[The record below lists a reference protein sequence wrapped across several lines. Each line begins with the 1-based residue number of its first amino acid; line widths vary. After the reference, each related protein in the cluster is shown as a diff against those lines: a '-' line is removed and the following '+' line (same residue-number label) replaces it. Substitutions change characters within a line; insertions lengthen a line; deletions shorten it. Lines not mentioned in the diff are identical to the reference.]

1 MNCSGCGAAV
11 RESDKFCSRC
21 GAPVVISSQF
31 CPECGKPVAKSA
43 NFCTNCGYSF
53 GKPASAP
60 QPREQPSTIAAPPSQ
75 TQGMVQ
81 DYSGEVALK
90 DTGFFPISYIKSMM
104 SSTNGKLTLTNMR
117 LIFKASALQ
126 GVGGTA
132 LPGGIFIP
140 NPKDAEKSKEYFA
153 IPLAEITNVES
164 GWASLTVHAGG
175 QKYKFGGMRDTKK
188 WAETVN
194 SAIGSLRK

>member
-1 MNCSGCGAAV
+1 MNCSSCGASV
-11 RESDKFCSRC
+11 RDNDKFCSRC
-21 GAPVVISSQF
+21 GAPVVISPQF
-31 CPECGKPVAKSA
+31 CPGCGNPVAQRT
-43 NFCTNCGYSF
+43 NFCTNCGHSF
-53 GKPASAP
+53 GKPAAAP
-60 QPREQPSTIAAPPSQ
+60 QPPAIAAPPPKA
-75 TQGMVQ
+75 QGMVQ

-90 DTGFFPISYIKSMM
+90 DTGFFPISYIKNMM
-104 SSTNGKLTLTNMR
+104 SSTNGKLTLTNLR

-164 GWASLTVHAGG
+164 GWASLTVYAGG

-188 WAETVN
+188 WAEMVK
-194 SAIGSLRK
+194 SAIGSLRR